1 MTLEAAY
8 ERQVQLLVRALP
20 FVFREPVF
28 ALKGGTAINLFV
40 RDLPRLSVDIDLTY
54 LPVEDRETSLSNIDA
69 ALRRIADAIEQG
81 LPGAAVVRGK
91 PDQGPI
97 DKLLVRTEGATIK
110 VEVTP
115 VLRGVV
121 FEPEVRAVSTT
132 VEDRFGYAEARLVSH
147 ADLYAGKIMAALD
160 RQHPR
165 DLFDVRDLLADEGVT
180 PALRQ
185 AFIIYLVSHHRPMAE
200 VLRANPKDLRA
211 EYARGFDGMTSE
223 PVALEALVEARTT
236 LVGAIVDD
244 MPEDHRAFLLG
255 FKAGAPDWTRLG
267 LPAAAE
273 LPAVRWKQI
282 NLDRLGAGRRE
293 ALVERLRQTWP
304 ATRDG
309 APGDAPQG

>member
-1 MTLEAAY
+1 MPVEAAY
-8 ERQVQLLVRALP
+8 ERQVQLLVRTLP

-54 LPVEDRETSLSNIDA
+54 LPIEDRETSLSHIDA
-69 ALRRIADAIEQG
+69 ALRRIADAIEQD
-81 LPGAAVVRGK
+81 LPGAVVARGK
-91 PDQGPI
+91 ADQTII
-97 DKLLVRTEGATIK
+97 DKLLVRADGAVIK

-121 FEPEVRAVSTT
+121 FEPEIRAVSAA

-165 DLFDVRDLLADEGVT
+165 DLFDIRDLLADEGVT
-180 PALRQ
+180 PELRQ
-185 AFIIYLVSHHRPMAE
+185 AFVVYLVSHHRPMAE
-200 VLRANPKDLRA
+200 VLRANPKNLGE

-223 PVALEALVEARTT
+223 PVVLEALLDARTT
-236 LVGAIVDD
+236 LGRIIVDE

-255 FKAGAPDWTRLG
+255 FKAGAPDWDRLG
-267 LPAAAE
+267 LPAAAA

-282 NLDRLGAGRRE
+282 NLDRLATDRRE
-293 ALVERLRQTWP
+293 AMVERLRQTWP
-304 ATRDG
+304 A
-309 APGDAPQG
+309 A